1 MVKLNYLHEPGVL
14 NNLQSRYGL
23 DEIYTYT
30 GSILIAVSPRQI
42 PAPEPFHHIPPCRT

>member
-14 NNLQSRYGL
+14 HNLGSRYNL

-30 GSILIAVSPRQI
+30 GSILIAVRDVGGDGVSPLLGEARG
-42 PAPEPFHHIPPCRT
+42 AE